1 MVKSKCH
8 QCKKKT
14 GMMKFTCKCENDYC
28 IMCRY
33 PEEHNCVFNHKEMQ
47 IKELEEKLI
56 KVTNEKIDK
65 I

>member
-1 MVKSKCH
+1 MGKSKCY
-8 QCKKKT
+8 QCNKNT
-14 GMMKFTCKCENDYC
+14 GMMKFTCKCNNYYC

-33 PEEHNCVFNHKEMQ
+33 PEEHNCVFNHKEIL

-56 KVTNEKIDK
+56 KVTCEKIEK